1 MNRSLVRLILVGLSL
16 IGLSTALGRN
26 AETDSANES
35 VLRAANTRSEQRQ
48 TEVRTCAT
56 KDVPETVADQ
66 IELSL
71 ERFKSLRVLFLSNA
85 ARRAFTKRAGT
96 GIQGLIL
103 P

>member
-66 IELSL
+66 IDSPSSDSS
-71 ERFKSLRVLFLSNA
+71 RFEFCFYQTLPGGRSRNEPVLVFRV
-85 ARRAFTKRAGT
+85 
-96 GIQGLIL
+96 
-103 P
+103 